1 MVNDRKNIDFIDEP
15 ADYREEKK
23 FSAKNLIDG
32 SVLTRNWVVNKVPF
46 ILFLTFLAIIYIA
59 NRYHAERVVRETVKI
74 QREVKDLRFESIT
87 TAADLMYISK
97 QSEVAR
103 MVKEKKLGLE
113 ELVEPP
119 SKIVIESKKER

>member
-15 ADYREEKK
+15 ANYREEKK

>member
-1 MVNDRKNIDFIDEP
+1 MDNDRRNIDFIDEP

-59 NRYHAERVVRETVKI
+59 NRYHAERVVRETVKM
-74 QREVKDLRFESIT
+74 QREVKELRFESIT

-119 SKIVIESKKER
+119 SKIVIESKKGR